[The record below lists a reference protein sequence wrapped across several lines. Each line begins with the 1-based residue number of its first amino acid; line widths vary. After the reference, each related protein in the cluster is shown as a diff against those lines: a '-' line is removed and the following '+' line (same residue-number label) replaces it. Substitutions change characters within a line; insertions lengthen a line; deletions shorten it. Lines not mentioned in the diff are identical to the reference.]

1 MVFPLLSSVL
11 IDPKLWKNPNCFDP
25 ENFLDADGR
34 FQKNDAFVVFGMGA
48 FRTSLCILDHENVVL
63 YMRTNP

>member
-25 ENFLDADGR
+25 KNFLDGDGR
-34 FQKNDAFVVFGMGA
+34 FKKSDGFVVFGMGELRSS
-48 FRTSLCILDHENVVL
+48 FCILDHNILLFDEN
-63 YMRTNP
+63 